1 MLIGCGCGGLLLLLL
16 LLLVNEVDCV
26 DDEFVVDVLD
36 AVDVEGVETS
46 IEKFNKD
53 LNFLSKT
60 KILLNLI
67 YIYFYLFWFTKIRR

>member
-1 MLIGCGCGGLLLLLL
+1 MLIGCGCGGLLLL

-26 DDEFVVDVLD
+26 DDEFVVDALG

-53 LNFLSKT
+53 LNFIFK
-60 KILLNLI
+60 
-67 YIYFYLFWFTKIRR
+67 